1 VWYAKLGYQKCPEP
15 FPVKLESVFANGGLI
30 GCMKL
35 YVARIYPIKFLEKK
49 STLSSVNIY
58 FAMKC
63 LLTLFCSLEK

>member
-1 VWYAKLGYQKCPEP
+1 MWHAKLGYQKCPEP

-49 STLSSVNIY
+49 STLSSVNI
-58 FAMKC
+58 
-63 LLTLFCSLEK
+63 